1 MALIGGSNERPQ
13 DADYTR
19 TRAWQ
24 EYLAWAETQPRCAS
38 EDFQPKEAA
47 ALVDGSPPPV
57 DRPAPPERK
66 QRPKRRQVTE
76 AYPTG
81 DRDLKLL
88 ARKLTGRD

>member
-1 MALIGGSNERPQ
+1 MALIGGSSERPQ
-13 DADYTR
+13 DSDYTT

-24 EYLAWAETQPRCAS
+24 AYLAWLEKQPLKPH
-38 EDFQPKEAA
+38 EDFEPKEATS
-47 ALVDGSPPPV
+47 LIDGSPPPV
-57 DRPAPPERK
+57 DRPVPPERK